1 MRWLQC
7 LGVGAL
13 ALGAAGCEDASAP
26 VGTLD
31 ATVKDV
37 VSDAPTATEASVD
50 ARAPAADVA
59 DASAFAPGPYGLR
72 PRDLAG
78 PFTVMTQDGPWVF
91 EEHFTHEDSYVFI
104 VVNASNYST
113 SLLGGSVGALVEQSP
128 RNVHYF
134 FLPANGSTQLAA
146 LRARTDDELAGFSEE
161 DRDYWSQRLHYVSD
175 DLNTTQTWLGQLYR
189 TRRAT
194 MNMVP
199 RYESVQWA
207 VDRFQRIREVGQ
219 LGRITATGLRLE
231 LPLLANEARY
241 YNFEYSREQDLAA
254 HPATTVT
261 LLDRATV
268 IENVDIDAV
277 LPDGATMA
285 TFDTLEADLRTDCL
299 NHRDGDCGAWDYLSH
314 LWLCS
319 EEAPSPDAGAPAD
332 ASPDAGPAPILRCDT
347 ELARWITTYWREGRW
362 VTDISG
368 VLPLLRRGGR
378 QHLRWYASRQFD
390 PRPAPYV
397 ASLALRFGN
406 RRREV
411 RPFDTRLLFQGG
423 ALNSTWAAR
432 HPAQRFTVPADTRR
446 AELYV
451 LVTGHGSATSQ
462 CAEFCN
468 HGHHFAFNGHDH
480 LVDFPEA
487 RSPDGCVERVD
498 QGVVPNQHGTWYFG
512 RGGWCPGWDVRP
524 VVIDVTSELRAGA
537 ENELS
542 YTATVDGR
550 VISSMA
556 GYGNIVLTSYLVL
569 SR

>member
-1 MRWLQC
+1 MRWIHWVG
-7 LGVGAL
+7 LGAV
-13 ALGAAGCEDASAP
+13 ALGATGCEDAATP
-26 VGTLD
+26 PGPLD
-31 ATVKDV
+31 ATVM
-37 VSDAPTATEASVD
+37 EAAVD
-50 ARAPAADVA
+50 APAADTAVSDA
-59 DASAFAPGPYGLR
+59 GAAVDAPDASAFAPGPYGLR

-78 PFTVMTQDGPWVF
+78 PFTVMTMDGPWTF
-91 EEHFTHEDSYVFI
+91 EEHFTGEDSYVFL
-104 VVNASNYST
+104 VVNASSYST
-113 SLLGGSVGALVEQSP
+113 TLLGGSVGALLEQSP

-134 FLPANGSTQLAA
+134 FLPANGATQLAA
-146 LRARTDDELAGFSEE
+146 LRSRTDDDLASLGEA
-161 DRDYWSQRLHYVSD
+161 DRAWWSPRLHFVTD

-189 TRRAT
+189 SRRAT
-194 MNMVP
+194 TNMVP
-199 RYESVQWA
+199 RYEAAQWA

-231 LPLLANEARY
+231 LPLLANEAKY

-261 LLDRATV
+261 LLDRAMV
-268 IENVDIDAV
+268 IDNVEIDAT
-277 LPDGATMA
+277 LPDRAAMA
-285 TFDTLEADLRTDCL
+285 GYDTLEVDLRTECL

-319 EEAPSPDAGAPAD
+319 EAAPSADAGAPDD
-332 ASPDAGPAPILRCDT
+332 AGADAGPALRCDT
-347 ELARWITTYWREGRW
+347 ELARWITSYWREGRW

-368 VLPLLRRGGR
+368 VLPLLRDGGR

-411 RPFDTRLLFQGG
+411 RPVETRLLFQGG

-432 HPAQRFTVPADTRR
+432 HPPQRFSVPADTRR

-451 LVTGHGSATSQ
+451 LVTGHGSESSQ

-468 HGHHFAFNGHDH
+468 HGHHLVLNGHEH

-487 RSPDGCVERVD
+487 RSADGCTERVD

-524 VVIDVTSELRAGA
+524 VVIDVTSELRPGA
-537 ENELS
+537 ENELV
-542 YTATVDGR
+542 YNATVDNR
-550 VISSMA
+550 VITSTA
-556 GYGNIVLTSYLVL
+556 GYGNIVLTAYLVL

>member
-1 MRWLQC
+1 MRWFQWM
-7 LGVGAL
+7 GVGAV
-13 ALGAAGCEDASAP
+13 ALGATGCEDAATPAAP
-26 VGTLD
+26 MD
-31 ATVKDV
+31 ATVMDV
-37 VSDAPTATEASVD
+37 
-50 ARAPAADVA
+50 AADVPA
-59 DASAFAPGPYGLR
+59 AEDVGADAAAAVDAPDASAFAPGPYGLR

-78 PFTVMTQDGPWVF
+78 PFTVMTQAGPWTF
-91 EEHFTHEDSYVFI
+91 EQHFTGEDSYVFL
-104 VVNASNYST
+104 VVNPSSYST
-113 SLLGGSVGALVEQSP
+113 SLLGGSVGALLEASP

-146 LRARTDDELAGFSEE
+146 LRQRVDEDLAGFSEA
-161 DRDYWSQRLHYVSD
+161 DRDWWTARLHFVTD

-189 TRRAT
+189 SRRST
-194 MNMVP
+194 TNMVP
-199 RYESVQWA
+199 RYEAMQWA

-219 LGRITATGLRLE
+219 LGRLASTGLRLE
-231 LPLLANEARY
+231 LPLLANEAKY
-241 YNFEYSREQDLAA
+241 YNFEYSRERELAS

-261 LLDRATV
+261 LLDNAMV
-268 IENVDIDAV
+268 VDNVDIDAM
-277 LPDGATMA
+277 LPDRAAMA
-285 TFDTLEADLRTDCL
+285 GFDTLEVDLRTECL

-319 EEAPSPDAGAPAD
+319 EAAPSADAGAPA
-332 ASPDAGPAPILRCDT
+332 ADAGPALRCDT

-368 VLPLLRRGGR
+368 VLPLLRDGGR
-378 QHLRWYASRQFD
+378 QRLRWYASRQFD

-397 ASLALRFGN
+397 ASLALRFGD

-411 RPFDTRLLFQGG
+411 RPFETRLLFQGG
-423 ALNSTWAAR
+423 ALNATWAAR
-432 HPAQRFTVPADTRR
+432 HPPQRFTVPADTRR

-451 LVTGHGSATSQ
+451 LVTGHGAETSQ

-468 HGHHFAFNGHDH
+468 HGHHFVLNGNEH

-487 RSPDGCVERVD
+487 RSPNGCTDRVD

-524 VVIDVTSELRAGA
+524 VVIDVTSELRMGA
-537 ENELS
+537 ENELG
-542 YTATVDGR
+542 YTATVDNR
-550 VISSMA
+550 VITSMA
-556 GYGNIVLTSYLVL
+556 GYGNVVLTAYLVL

>member
-1 MRWLQC
+1 MRWIHW
-7 LGVGAL
+7 LGVGVW
-13 ALGAAGCEDASAP
+13 ALGSTGCEDAATPPAP
-26 VGTLD
+26 TD
-31 ATVKDV
+31 ATVIDV
-37 VSDAPTATEASVD
+37 TPDAATTEGITDAAPSADAAVD
-50 ARAPAADVA
+50 AM
-59 DASAFAPGPYGLR
+59 DASAFAPGPYGLL

-78 PFTVMTQDGPWVF
+78 PFTVMTQEGPWVF
-91 EEHFTHEDSYVFI
+91 AEHFTGEDSYVFV
-104 VVNASNYST
+104 VVNASSYST
-113 SLLGGSVGALVEQSP
+113 SLLGGSVGALLEQSP

-146 LRARTDDELAGFSEE
+146 LRQRTDEDLAGFAEA
-161 DRDYWSQRLHYVSD
+161 DRAHWSARLHFVTD
-175 DLNTTQTWLGQLYR
+175 ELNTTQSWLGQLYR
-189 TRRAT
+189 SRRAT
-194 MNMVP
+194 TNMVP

-219 LGRITATGLRLE
+219 LGRLTGTGLRLE
-231 LPLLANEARY
+231 LPLLANEAKY

-268 IENVDIDAV
+268 IDNVDIDAT
-277 LPDGATMA
+277 LPDRAAMA
-285 TFDTLEADLRTDCL
+285 TFDTLEVDLRTDCV

-319 EEAPSPDAGAPAD
+319 EVTPSADAGAPVD
-332 ASPDAGPAPILRCDT
+332 VRPDAGPALRCDT

-368 VLPLLRRGGR
+368 VLPLLREGGR

-406 RRREV
+406 RRRAV
-411 RPFDTRLLFQGG
+411 SPFETRLLFQGG
-423 ALNSTWAAR
+423 PLNATWAAR
-432 HPAQRFTVPADTRR
+432 HPPQRLTVPADTRR

-451 LVTGHGSATSQ
+451 LVTGHGADTSQ

-468 HGHHFAFNGHDH
+468 HGHHFVFNGNDH

-487 RSPDGCVERVD
+487 RSPSGCAERVD

-512 RGGWCPGWDVRP
+512 RGGWCPGLDVRP

-537 ENELS
+537 ENELTYS
-542 YTATVDGR
+542 ATVDGR
-550 VISSMA
+550 AISSMA

>member
-1 MRWLQC
+1 MRWFHWMA
-7 LGVGAL
+7 VGA
-13 ALGAAGCEDASAP
+13 ALGAAGCD
-26 VGTLD
+26 
-31 ATVKDV
+31 
-37 VSDAPTATEASVD
+37 EA
-50 ARAPAADVA
+50 AAPAADAAVA
-59 DASAFAPGPYGLR
+59 DVASDLTRPADADPTDAAVDAPVDAPDASRFAPGPYGVR

-78 PFTVMTQDGPWVF
+78 PFTVMTQEGPWSF
-91 EEHFTHEDSYVFI
+91 AEHFTGEDSYVFV
-104 VVNASNYST
+104 VVNASSYST
-113 SLLGGSVGALVEQSP
+113 TLLAGSLATLLEQSP

-134 FLPANGSTQLAA
+134 FLPAAGSTQLAA
-146 LRARTDDELAGFSEE
+146 LRQRAEEELGGLGEDDRAHWAPRVHFVTDDLTSARS
-161 DRDYWSQRLHYVSD
+161 
-175 DLNTTQTWLGQLYR
+175 WLGELYR
-189 TRRAT
+189 SRRAS

-199 RYESVQWA
+199 RYEAAQWA
-207 VDRFQRIREVGQ
+207 VDRFQRIREVGM
-219 LGRITATGLRLE
+219 LGRLASTGLRLE

-241 YNFEYSREQDLAA
+241 YNFEYAREQELAA

-268 IENVDIDAV
+268 IDNIDIDV
-277 LPDGATMA
+277 TLPDRAAMA
-285 TFDTLEADLRTDCL
+285 GFDTLEVDLRTDCV

-319 EEAPSPDAGAPAD
+319 EVPPSADAGA
-332 ASPDAGPAPILRCDT
+332 PDAGPALRCDV

-368 VLPLLRRGGR
+368 VLPLLRDGGR
-378 QHLRWYASRQFD
+378 QRLRWYASRQFD

-406 RRREV
+406 RSRAL
-411 RPFDTRLLFQGG
+411 RPFETRPIFQGG
-423 ALNSTWAAR
+423 ALNATWASR

-468 HGHHFAFNGHDH
+468 HGHRFTLNGHEH
-480 LVDFPEA
+480 VVDFPEA
-487 RSPDGCVERVD
+487 RSPDGCAARVGE
-498 QGVVPNQHGTWYFG
+498 GVVPNQHGTWYFG
-512 RGGWCPGWDVRP
+512 RGGWCPGLDVRP
-524 VVIDVTSELRAGA
+524 VVVDLTSELRMGA

-542 YTATVDGR
+542 YGVTVDGR
-550 VISSMA
+550 AITSMA
-556 GYGNIVLTSYLVL
+556 GYGNVVLSSYLVL

>member
-1 MRWLQC
+1 MRWFQWI
-7 LGVGAL
+7 GFGAFW
-13 ALGAAGCEDASAP
+13 AIAGCDDAAP
-26 VGTLD
+26 PRPD
-31 ATVKDV
+31 ATL
-37 VSDAPTATEASVD
+37 
-50 ARAPAADVA
+50 ADVA
-59 DASAFAPGPYGLR
+59 VDGPGADQGPNDAGAVPVDQVDAGASRFAPGPYGLL

-78 PFTVMTQDGPWVF
+78 PFTVMTQDGPWSF
-91 EEHFTHEDSYVFI
+91 EEHFTGDDSYVFV
-104 VVNASNYST
+104 VVNASSYST
-113 SLLGGSVGALVEQSP
+113 SLLGGSVGTLLERSP

-146 LRARTDDELAGFSEE
+146 LRQRAGDDLAGLGE
-161 DRDYWSQRLHYVSD
+161 DDRAHWSSRLHFVTD
-175 DLNTTQTWLGQLYR
+175 DLNTSQTWLGQLYR
-189 TRRAT
+189 SRRAT
-194 MNMVP
+194 TNMVP

-219 LGRITATGLRLE
+219 LGRLTGTGLRLE
-231 LPLLANEARY
+231 LPLLANEPKY
-241 YNFEYSREQDLAA
+241 YNFEYAREQDLAA

-268 IENVDIDAV
+268 IDNVDIDAT
-277 LPDGATMA
+277 LPDRAAMA
-285 TFDTLEADLRTDCL
+285 TFDTLEVDLRTDCV

-319 EEAPSPDAGAPAD
+319 EVPPSPDAGAPPA
-332 ASPDAGPAPILRCDT
+332 DAGPALRCDV
-347 ELARWITTYWREGRW
+347 ELARWITSYWREGRW

-368 VLPLLRRGGR
+368 VLPLLREGGR
-378 QHLRWYASRQFD
+378 QRLRWYASRQFD

-411 RPFDTRLLFQGG
+411 SPFETRLLFQGG
-423 ALNSTWAAR
+423 PLNATWTAR
-432 HPAQRFTVPADTRR
+432 HPPLRFTVPPDTRR

-451 LVTGHGSATSQ
+451 LVTGHGSDTSQ

-468 HGHHFAFNGHDH
+468 HGHHFVFNGHDH
-480 LVDFPEA
+480 VVDFPEA
-487 RSPDGCVERVD
+487 RSADGCVDRVD

-524 VVIDVTSELRAGA
+524 VIVDVTSELRAGA
-537 ENELS
+537 ENELG
-542 YTATVDGR
+542 YTATVDNR
-550 VISSMA
+550 VITSMA

>member
-1 MRWLQC
+1 MRWFPWVG
-7 LGVGAL
+7 LGAV
-13 ALGAAGCEDASAP
+13 ALGAAGCEDAATP
-26 VGTLD
+26 PRPLD
-31 ATVKDV
+31 ATVMDV
-37 VSDAPTATEASVD
+37 AVDAPSATDSGASDAAVAVD
-50 ARAPAADVA
+50 AP

-78 PFTVMTQDGPWVF
+78 PFTVMTQDGPWTF
-91 EEHFTHEDSYVFI
+91 EEHFTGEDSYVFL
-104 VVNASNYST
+104 VVNASSYST
-113 SLLGGSVGALVEQSP
+113 SLLGGSVGALLEQSP

-146 LRARTDDELAGFSEE
+146 LRSRTDDELAGFSEA
-161 DRDYWSQRLHYVSD
+161 DRSWWSPRLHFVTD

-189 TRRAT
+189 SRRAT
-194 MNMVP
+194 TNMVP

-231 LPLLANEARY
+231 LPLLANEPKY

-261 LLDRATV
+261 LLDHAMV
-268 IENVDIDAV
+268 VDNVDIDAT
-277 LPDGATMA
+277 LPDRAAMA
-285 TFDTLEADLRTDCL
+285 GFDTLEADLRTECL

-319 EEAPSPDAGAPAD
+319 EVTPSDDAGAPG
-332 ASPDAGPAPILRCDT
+332 DAGAALRCDT
-347 ELARWITTYWREGRW
+347 ELARWITSYWREGRW

-368 VLPLLRRGGR
+368 VLPLLRDGGR

-411 RPFDTRLLFQGG
+411 RPFETRLLFQGG
-423 ALNSTWAAR
+423 ALNATWTAR
-432 HPAQRFTVPADTRR
+432 HPPQRFTVPADTRR

-451 LVTGHGSATSQ
+451 LVTGHGSETSQ

-468 HGHHFAFNGHDH
+468 HGHHFVFNGHEH

-487 RSPDGCVERVD
+487 RSPDGCAERVD

-524 VVIDVTSELRAGA
+524 VVLDVTSELRPGA

-542 YTATVDGR
+542 YSATVDNR
-550 VISSMA
+550 VITSMA
-556 GYGNIVLTSYLVL
+556 GYGNIVLTTYLVL

>member
-1 MRWLQC
+1 MRWFPWVG
-7 LGVGAL
+7 LGAV
-13 ALGAAGCEDASAP
+13 ALGAAGCEDATTPPSP
-26 VGTLD
+26 LD
-31 ATVKDV
+31 ATVM
-37 VSDAPTATEASVD
+37 EASVD
-50 ARAPAADVA
+50 APPSTDSGESDGGAAVDAP

-78 PFTVMTQDGPWVF
+78 PFTVMTQDGPWTF
-91 EEHFTHEDSYVFI
+91 EEHFTGEDSYVFV
-104 VVNASNYST
+104 VVNASSYST
-113 SLLGGSVGALVEQSP
+113 SLLGGSVGALLEQSP

-134 FLPANGSTQLAA
+134 FLPANGATQLAA
-146 LRARTDDELAGFSEE
+146 LRSRTDDDLAGLSEA
-161 DRDYWSQRLHYVSD
+161 DRSWWSPRLHFVTD

-189 TRRAT
+189 SRRAT
-194 MNMVP
+194 TNMVP
-199 RYESVQWA
+199 RYEAVQWA

-231 LPLLANEARY
+231 LPLLANEAKY

-261 LLDRATV
+261 LLDHAMV
-268 IENVDIDAV
+268 VDNVDIDAT
-277 LPDGATMA
+277 LPDRAAMA
-285 TFDTLEADLRTDCL
+285 GFDTLEVDLRTECL

-319 EEAPSPDAGAPAD
+319 EATPSPDAGASDD
-332 ASPDAGPAPILRCDT
+332 AGPDAGPALRCDT
-347 ELARWITTYWREGRW
+347 ELARWITSYWREGRW

-368 VLPLLRRGGR
+368 VLPLLRDGGR

-411 RPFDTRLLFQGG
+411 RPFETRLLFQGG
-423 ALNSTWAAR
+423 ALNATWTAR
-432 HPAQRFTVPADTRR
+432 HPPQRFSVPADTRR

-451 LVTGHGSATSQ
+451 LVTGHGSETSQ

-468 HGHHFAFNGHDH
+468 HGHHFVLNGHEH

-487 RSPDGCVERVD
+487 RSPDGCTERVD

-512 RGGWCPGWDVRP
+512 RGGWCPGWEVRP
-524 VVIDVTSELRAGA
+524 VVIDVTSELRPGA

-542 YTATVDGR
+542 YSATVDNR

-556 GYGNIVLTSYLVL
+556 GYGNIVLTTYLVL

>member
-1 MRWLQC
+1 MRWIYWAI
-7 LGVGAL
+7 GSAAL
-13 ALGAAGCEDASAP
+13 AAAGCEGAATP
-26 VGTLD
+26 ATD
-31 ATVKDV
+31 ATVTDLG
-37 VSDAPTATEASVD
+37 VD
-50 ARAPAADVA
+50 APAAVDAGADAGAPDVV
-59 DASAFAPGPYGLR
+59 DASAFRPGPYGLG

-78 PFTVMTQDGPWVF
+78 PFTVATQDGPWAF
-91 EEHFTHEDSYVFI
+91 EEHFTGEDSYVF
-104 VVNASNYST
+104 VVVSPASYST
-113 SLLGGSVGALVEQSP
+113 TLLGGDLDGLLERSP
-128 RNVHYF
+128 PNVHYF
-134 FLPANGSTQLAA
+134 FLPANGASQLATLRGRFDGVLA
-146 LRARTDDELAGFSEE
+146 SLGDDDRARWSSRLHFVTDDL
-161 DRDYWSQRLHYVSD
+161 
-175 DLNTTQTWLGQLYR
+175 TTATSWLGQLYR
-189 TRRAT
+189 ARRAT
-194 MNMVP
+194 TNMVP

-219 LGRITATGLRLE
+219 LGRLAASGLRLE

-241 YNFEYSREQDLAA
+241 YNFEYSRERELSA

-268 IENVDIDAV
+268 VDNVDIDAT
-277 LPDGATMA
+277 LPDRAAMA
-285 TFDTLEADLRTDCL
+285 GFDTLEVDLRTDCP

-319 EEAPSPDAGAPAD
+319 EAPRDADAGASDGVP
-332 ASPDAGPAPILRCDT
+332 PDAGPALRCDV
-347 ELARWITTYWREGRW
+347 ELARWITSYWREGRW

-368 VLPLLRRGGR
+368 VLPLLREGGR
-378 QHLRWYASRQFD
+378 QRLRWYASRQFD

-406 RRREV
+406 RARPV
-411 RPFDTRLLFQGG
+411 RPFATRPLFQGG
-423 ALNSTWAAR
+423 ALNATWGER

-451 LVTGHGSATSQ
+451 LVTGHGSETSQ

-468 HGHHFAFNGHDH
+468 HGHHFVLNGHEH
-480 LVDFPEA
+480 VVDFPEA
-487 RSPDGCVERVD
+487 RSGDGCADRVD

-537 ENELS
+537 ENELTYS
-542 YTATVDGR
+542 ATVDNHGLGAT
-550 VISSMA
+550 A
-556 GYGNIVLTSYLVL
+556 GYGNVVLTSYLVL